1 MRKNFKDVGFYP
13 QPVLIIGTY
22 DTDGV
27 PDAMNVGW
35 GGSPA
40 TPPRTRLPGQGSPR
54 CGVLSWTRPCLRSS
68 P

>member
-27 PDAMNVGW
+27 KGREPRICVCLPW
-35 GGSPA
+35 ICFGSMVFL
-40 TPPRTRLPGQGSPR
+40 TNKK
-54 CGVLSWTRPCLRSS
+54 
-68 P
+68 